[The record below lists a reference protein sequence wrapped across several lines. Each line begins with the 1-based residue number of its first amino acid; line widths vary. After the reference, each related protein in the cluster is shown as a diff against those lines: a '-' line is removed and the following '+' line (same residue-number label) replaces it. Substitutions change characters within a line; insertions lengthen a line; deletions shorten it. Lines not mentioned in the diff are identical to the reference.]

1 MTGSNRIKG
10 AALGLTIDGV
20 DYWADVTSVVFDNEE
35 ASGDVTTFAD
45 AAAGGARQHFA
56 SISAIQSVETASFWR
71 YVWANTGAEA
81 AYKYAPHGNA
91 VASADQPH
99 LIGTLKIGPKPSLG
113 GEAGASNTF
122 TFDTRFD
129 INGEPTLDLGA
140 SGTPVITSI
149 SPTGAEIGELVV
161 IAGTRF
167 TGVTGVTF
175 DGDPVEFIF
184 NSDSS
189 ISAVVDGVG
198 AVPVVV
204 TTGEGASAAFT
215 YTVAA

>member
-56 SISAIQSVETASFWR
+56 TISAIQSVQTASFWR
-71 YVWANTGAEA
+71 FVWDNTGQTAT
-81 AYKYAPHGNA
+81 YKYAPHGNA
-91 VASADQPH
+91 VATADQPH
-99 LIGTLKIGPKPSLG
+99 LTGTLKIGPKPSLG
-113 GEAGASNTF
+113 GDAGATNTF
-122 TFDTRFD
+122 TFETRFD
-129 INGEPTLDLGA
+129 IDGEPTLDLGTGA
-140 SGTPVITSI
+140 LPVITAI
-149 SPTGAEIGELVV
+149 SPAGQSMGELVV

-175 DGDPVEFIF
+175 DGVATEFIF

-189 ISAVVDGVG
+189 ITAVVDGTG
-198 AVPVVV
+198 EVPVIV
-204 TTGEGASAAFT
+204 TTAEGASVAVD
-215 YTVAA
+215 YTVV